1 MAKTESAETIRRRLF
16 ILTTLSRAKVTAKII
31 HNKVATEGIN
41 VDRRSIQRDLKYL
54 VDHFPN
60 QIEVDDRDPTYGYGY
75 RQPSHARKYSAMSP
89 IEAICFELV
98 KKFLDPLI
106 PNKAIE
112 PINAYFEEAKKVL
125 AERQSDK
132 YQKWSNKVQIVNEG
146 FQLEPA
152 KINTNIISDIYDAL
166 WDGNIIECNYQSRKA
181 TKPNKYEYHP
191 AGIVYRGRISYLV
204 GTFDG
209 SPDKVIYLPLHR
221 FKKVKIIKEKYSIH
235 QHDRIESLT
244 QGLFGYK
251 LNNKNINV
259 QLKFSPSAG
268 AHLLETPISK
278 KQKIS
283 HTKDGYI
290 SVKASVVDNM
300 ELRYWIRAF
309 GHDVEVIKPISLRN
323 DFIKMTKNLSELYE
337 KN

>member
-1 MAKTESAETIRRRLF
+1 MMRFIERNLDVEWLLF
-16 ILTTLSRAKVTAKII
+16 IIAILLLMLVLDMLFKRRISTVMLEHHLSKIE
-31 HNKVATEGIN
+31 K
-41 VDRRSIQRDLKYL
+41 
-54 VDHFPN
+54 
-60 QIEVDDRDPTYGYGY
+60 
-75 RQPSHARKYSAMSP
+75 
-89 IEAICFELV
+89 
-98 KKFLDPLI
+98 
-106 PNKAIE
+106 
-112 PINAYFEEAKKVL
+112 
-125 AERQSDK
+125 
-132 YQKWSNKVQIVNEG
+132 
-146 FQLEPA
+146 
-152 KINTNIISDIYDAL
+152 NTRNTINIISDIYDAL
-166 WDGNIIECNYQSRKA
+166 WDGNVIECNYQSRKA